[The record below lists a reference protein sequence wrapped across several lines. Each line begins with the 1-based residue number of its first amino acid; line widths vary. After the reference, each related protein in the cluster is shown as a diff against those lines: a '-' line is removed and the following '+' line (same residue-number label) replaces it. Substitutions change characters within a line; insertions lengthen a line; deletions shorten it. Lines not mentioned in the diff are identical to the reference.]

1 MSRVTIDRAGLTRR
15 LARARAVSV
24 AALSITLLALMALAG
39 EALATP
45 AKVGPPTSIDALG
58 DSISRGY
65 DSQGSGC
72 TALSDCPAFS
82 WETGTSA
89 TVDSIYLRTKA
100 LNPSVLLARPIIN
113 STTGGND
120 AKTGAK
126 MSELPEQAKN
136 AVNAPNTPDQVLILM
151 GANDVCTSSEATMT
165 PVSSFRASFKSGL
178 EILSSGLPEAR
189 IDVASIPNIFN
200 LWSVLHSN
208 LSAQLVWGLAKICQA
223 MLVNPTSTSPAEVTR
238 RANVQKRNIEFNT
251 VLGEVCAQFIHCH
264 YDGGAAYAINF
275 PASDVGTIDY
285 FHPNE
290 HGQALAAATEWE
302 AGPKYTDLTT
312 PTTTISTDRPP
323 DGVEGWYRHSVT
335 VSLSASDSEYAVAGT
350 EYKIGEAPSWTR
362 YTAPITISGEGQTT
376 ITARS
381 VDVNGNIEASKS
393 DVIKIDETKPTF
405 TLSCPTGPVLLNSE
419 ASYTISQASDTGS
432 GFAASPEGTFPI
444 TTSTAGTFTVPVEVS
459 DRAGNTATQQCHVDV
474 VYPVPGVPALSSG
487 SSPNTGVF
495 GLSWTPSADPLL
507 FGSLQYTLQHRNAD
521 SEWSDVSTTL
531 GAPSFE
537 FTAGTPESEGTWRY
551 RVLAH
556 EGEAETAYSE
566 PSEPIVVDRTPPNAP
581 TITPDRA
588 PDYAGGG
595 GWYRDS
601 VTLTST
607 DNGDPALADGSPGSG
622 VDPASVPAPV
632 TYSSSGSFTDTAT
645 VKDRAGN
652 TSSPTSLT
660 VQVDATP
667 PSLSVSCPS
676 TALLNASASA
686 TVTASDGQ
694 SGLAVDPS
702 GTVPIDT
709 SSVGEKTITETAVDN
724 VGHVT
729 TEHCTTDV
737 VYPVP
742 GVPALSSGSTPN
754 TGVFGLSWTPSA
766 DPLLFGSLQYT
777 LQHRDADS
785 EWSDVSTALG
795 EPSFE
800 FTAGTPESEGTWR
813 YRVLAHEGETETAY
827 SEPSEP
833 VVVDNTP
840 PAAPTAS
847 ADRAPDYAGGG
858 GWYKDSVTVSFAANG
873 DPVLADGS
881 PGSGVN
887 PASIPSAQT
896 FDSDGSH
903 TACATMSDNAGNQS
917 AAGCLTVQVDA
928 TPPSVQ
934 ITCPASVLIGSPGV
948 TATVTASDGQSG
960 LASDPSGT
968 VAIETSIA
976 GAKTV
981 TRTAVDNVGHSTTS
995 SCTTQVVYSEVITG
1009 TVKRTLY
1016 VKAGQAVELAP
1027 GARVKAVVV
1036 EAGGSLDAEGAT
1048 ITNALRS
1055 SGASLI
1061 RICGA
1066 SVGTLS
1072 VLSGSGSVVIGEGD
1086 LGCAANTFSRSLLL
1100 EGNTAGVTVKGNT
1113 VAGSVDVKGNAGGAT
1128 VTGNTIAKRLSV
1140 TGNSG
1145 TVIDR
1150 PNTVAGKSKLQ

>member
-1 MSRVTIDRAGLTRR
+1 MSRVTIDRAGLARR

-24 AALSITLLALMALAG
+24 AALCIALLAAMALAG
-39 EALATP
+39 EAHATP

-72 TALSDCPAFS
+72 ASLSDCPAFS

-100 LNPSVLLARPIIN
+100 LNPSVLLARPIVN

-136 AVNAPNTPDQVLILM
+136 AVSAPNTPDQVLILM

-178 EILSSGLPEAR
+178 EVLSSGLPEAR

-208 LSAQLVWGLAKICQA
+208 FSAQLVWGLAKICQA

-275 PASDVGTIDY
+275 PSSDVGTIDY

-312 PTTTISTDRPP
+312 PTTTISTDRAP

-335 VSLSASDSEYAVAGT
+335 VSLSASDSAYAVAGT
-350 EYKIGEAPSWTR
+350 EYKIGEAAGWTK
-362 YTAPITISGEGQTT
+362 YTAPITVSAEGQTT

-393 DVIKIDETKPTF
+393 SVVKIDETKPTF
-405 TLSCPTGPVLLNSE
+405 TLSCPAGPVLLNGA
-419 ASYTISQASDTGS
+419 ASYTISEASDTGS

-444 TTSTAGTFTVPVEVS
+444 TTSTAGVITVPVEVS
-459 DRAGNTATQQCHVDV
+459 DRAGNTTAKQCHVDV
-474 VYPVPGVPALSSG
+474 VYPVPGVPELSSG

-495 GLSWTPSADPLL
+495 GLSWTPSAEPLL
-507 FGSLQYTLQHRNAD
+507 YG
-521 SEWSDVSTTL
+521 
-531 GAPSFE
+531 
-537 FTAGTPESEGTWRY
+537 
-551 RVLAH
+551 
-556 EGEAETAYSE
+556 
-566 PSEPIVVDRTPPNAP
+566 
-581 TITPDRA
+581 
-588 PDYAGGG
+588 
-595 GWYRDS
+595 
-601 VTLTST
+601 
-607 DNGDPALADGSPGSG
+607 
-622 VDPASVPAPV
+622 
-632 TYSSSGSFTDTAT
+632 
-645 VKDRAGN
+645 
-652 TSSPTSLT
+652 
-660 VQVDATP
+660 
-667 PSLSVSCPS
+667 
-676 TALLNASASA
+676 LLR
-686 TVTASDGQ
+686 
-694 SGLAVDPS
+694 
-702 GTVPIDT
+702 
-709 SSVGEKTITETAVDN
+709 
-724 VGHVT
+724 
-729 TEHCTTDV
+729 
-737 VYPVP
+737 
-742 GVPALSSGSTPN
+742 
-754 TGVFGLSWTPSA
+754 
-766 DPLLFGSLQYT
+766 YT

-800 FTAGTPESEGTWR
+800 FTAGTPEGEGTWR
-813 YRVLAHEGETETAY
+813 YRVLAHEGETETVY

-873 DPVLADGS
+873 DPALADGS

-896 FDSDGSH
+896 FDGDGSH
-903 TACATMSDNAGNQS
+903 TACATVSDNVGNQS
-917 AAGCLTVQVDA
+917 AQGCLTVQVDA
-928 TPPSVQ
+928 T
-934 ITCPASVLIGSPGV
+934 
-948 TATVTASDGQSG
+948 
-960 LASDPSGT
+960 
-968 VAIETSIA
+968 
-976 GAKTV
+976 
-981 TRTAVDNVGHSTTS
+981 
-995 SCTTQVVYSEVITG
+995 
-1009 TVKRTLY
+1009 
-1016 VKAGQAVELAP
+1016 
-1027 GARVKAVVV
+1027 
-1036 EAGGSLDAEGAT
+1036 
-1048 ITNALRS
+1048 
-1055 SGASLI
+1055 
-1061 RICGA
+1061 
-1066 SVGTLS
+1066 
-1072 VLSGSGSVVIGEGD
+1072 
-1086 LGCAANTFSRSLLL
+1086 
-1100 EGNTAGVTVKGNT
+1100 
-1113 VAGSVDVKGNAGGAT
+1113 
-1128 VTGNTIAKRLSV
+1128 
-1140 TGNSG
+1140 
-1145 TVIDR
+1145 
-1150 PNTVAGKSKLQ
+1150 